1 MQSDTANSVQGPE
14 KEQLKQNI
22 VIQKLQMVG
31 LKKKQ
36 QRQMLR
42 KKQSTLHGILT
53 IDPELEGEAFGLI
66 SVDNTFR

>member
-36 QRQMLR
+36 
-42 KKQSTLHGILT
+42 
-53 IDPELEGEAFGLI
+53 
-66 SVDNTFR
+66 